1 MLTSPLQRDMLKA
14 TEGSVLKKITQMSDT
29 RSPGAGLR
37 CYGLALQ
44 NRNREGRHERREMQ
58 EERNPGGTPGGV
70 SEPMGAQDEKTW
82 SVIAH
87 LSVLAAF
94 VGLMPF
100 GALLVW
106 LLYKDRSARV
116 RFHAA
121 QAFWYQVA
129 WIVIFIAYALVTVV
143 LSIVTLGIAAIVL
156 VPLAFLLAVVPLAH
170 GCYAAYKVN
179 EGEDY
184 RYPFIAD
191 KIDGARR
198 TL

>member
-1 MLTSPLQRDMLKA
+1 
-14 TEGSVLKKITQMSDT
+14 
-29 RSPGAGLR
+29 
-37 CYGLALQ
+37 
-44 NRNREGRHERREMQ
+44 MQ
-58 EERNPGGTPGGV
+58 EERNPVGSPGDTP
-70 SEPMGAQDEKTW
+70 EPMSAQDEKTW
-82 SVIAH
+82 SVVAH
-87 LSVLAAF
+87 LSVLA
-94 VGLMPF
+94 GLIGLVPF

-129 WIVIFIAYALVTVV
+129 WIVIFLAYVLVTVV

-170 GCYAAYKVN
+170 GCYAAYRVN

-191 KIDGARR
+191 RVDGGAGRVH
-198 TL
+198 

>member
-1 MLTSPLQRDMLKA
+1 
-14 TEGSVLKKITQMSDT
+14 V
-29 RSPGAGLR
+29 
-37 CYGLALQ
+37 
-44 NRNREGRHERREMQ
+44 
-58 EERNPGGTPGGV
+58 V
-70 SEPMGAQDEKTW
+70 
-82 SVIAH
+82 AH
-87 LSVLAAF
+87 LSVLA
-94 VGLMPF
+94 GLIGLVPF

-106 LLYKDRSARV
+106 LLYRDRSARV

-129 WIVIFIAYALVTVV
+129 WIVIFLAYVLVTVV

-170 GCYAAYKVN
+170 GCYAAYRVN

-191 KIDGARR
+191 RVDGGARR
-198 TL
+198 VH

>member
-1 MLTSPLQRDMLKA
+1 MQQNHGGPTGRA
-14 TEGSVLKKITQMSDT
+14 TEQMS
-29 RSPGAGLR
+29 P
-37 CYGLALQ
+37 
-44 NRNREGRHERREMQ
+44 
-58 EERNPGGTPGGV
+58 
-70 SEPMGAQDEKTW
+70 QDEKTW
-82 SVIAH
+82 SVVAH
-87 LSVLAAF
+87 LSVLA
-94 VGLMPF
+94 GLLGLVPF

-129 WIVIFIAYALVTVV
+129 WIVIFLAYVLVTVV

-170 GCYAAYKVN
+170 GCYAAYRVN

-191 KIDGARR
+191 RVDGGARR
-198 TL
+198 VH